1 MIDDGLFGFYD
12 VIFFSSV
19 PFLKTAAAKDHLNLL
34 GDTKTWQLREAEV
47 VVEAARVLR
56 TAKSSSSSSAK
67 SVGNVT
73 AGTTIST
80 GTCVSSA
87 V

>member
-19 PFLKTAAAKDHLNLL
+19 PFLTTAAAKDHLNLL

-47 VVEAARVLR
+47 EAARVPR